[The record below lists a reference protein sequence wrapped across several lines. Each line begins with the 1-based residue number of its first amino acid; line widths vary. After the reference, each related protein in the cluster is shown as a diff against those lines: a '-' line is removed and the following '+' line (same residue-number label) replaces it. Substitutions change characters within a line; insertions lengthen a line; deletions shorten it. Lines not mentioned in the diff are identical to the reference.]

1 MSTRQ
6 VSSPH
11 VVATERTL
19 TWTWSVSMGGGP
31 HVVGT
36 YRVRTR
42 DIPDAELA
50 ALVEELGREIGRRV
64 TARWAELEEGSQL
77 DLW

>member
-1 MSTRQ
+1 MAVKQ

-19 TWTWSVSMGGGP
+19 TWTWAVSTGGGP

-42 DIPDAELA
+42 DVADAELA

-64 TARWAELEEGSQL
+64 TRRWAELDEGAQF